1 MSREEYV
8 VFFRDGSSV
17 VVRASGYF
25 DAKAQARKVFPRKRV
40 SSVQRARP
48 VYG

>member
-1 MSREEYV
+1 MTEYV

-17 VVRASGYF
+17 VVTASGYF
-25 DAKAQARKVFPRKRV
+25 DAKAEARKVFPRKRIV
-40 SSVQRARP
+40 SVARARP